1 MWKNAKSRTRRTAPQ
16 ADGSRYND
24 AAPREAASVRI
35 LSEEASMSWYMC
47 MDIYTKKKGCDWQNK
62 VNSVEYSCLK
72 NLCGSRGCLDE
83 TIPVAKL
90 SDEDHEILKKMTREY
105 DYHSYD
111 YFGSVTKETFAT
123 FDFPTTF
130 ITDEEHGNKP
140 GYLVSKEN
148 AEKISCISPEEY
160 LNTPTE
166 ELDQKYIKIYT
177 ESFTER
183 GYERGEFYTVD
194 CFYNLLETILKNY
207 KKVIEKQH
215 DWEKLQNSLDYLKL
229 SEEEKENVSS
239 QFEYL
244 EEEIEYVKNNL
255 VAINQVIG
263 ALQLFEDYDTQVVAF
278 IYSD

>member
-1 MWKNAKSRTRRTAPQ
+1 
-16 ADGSRYND
+16 
-24 AAPREAASVRI
+24 
-35 LSEEASMSWYMC
+35 MSWYMC

-62 VNSVEYSCLK
+62 VNSIEYSCLK

-83 TIPVAKL
+83 TIPAAKL

-148 AEKISCISPEEY
+148 AEKISCVSPEEY
-160 LNTPTE
+160 LKTPTE

-183 GYERGEFYTVD
+183 GYGRGEFYTVD
-194 CFYNLLETILKNY
+194 CFYNLLETILENY

-244 EEEIEYVKNNL
+244 EEEIEYAENNL

>member
-1 MWKNAKSRTRRTAPQ
+1 
-16 ADGSRYND
+16 
-24 AAPREAASVRI
+24 
-35 LSEEASMSWYMC
+35 MSWYMC
-47 MDIYTKKKGCDWQNK
+47 MDIYTKKKGYDWQNK
-62 VNSVEYSCLK
+62 VNSVEYSWLK

-83 TIPVAKL
+83 TIPAAKL

-123 FDFPTTF
+123 FDFPTKF
-130 ITDEEHGNKP
+130 IEDNENGIKP

-148 AEKISCISPEEY
+148 AEKIYCVSPEEY

-183 GYERGEFYTVD
+183 GYGHGEFYTVD
-194 CFYNLLETILKNY
+194 CFYNLRETLLEDY
-207 KKVIEKQH
+207 KKVIKKQY
-215 DWEKLQNSLDYLKL
+215 DWEKLQNSLNYLKL
-229 SEEEKENVSS
+229 SEEEKENVSL

-244 EEEIEYVKNNL
+244 DEEIEEIENKL
-255 VAINQVIG
+255 ISINQVISV
-263 ALQLFEDYDTQVVAF
+263 LQLFEDYDTQVVAF